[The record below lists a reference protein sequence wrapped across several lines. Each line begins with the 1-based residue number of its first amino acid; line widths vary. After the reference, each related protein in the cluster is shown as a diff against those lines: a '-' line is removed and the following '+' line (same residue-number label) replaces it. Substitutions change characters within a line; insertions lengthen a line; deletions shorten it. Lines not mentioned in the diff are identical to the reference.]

1 MGKFEVCRLENDVFT
16 SNTYVLLERGS
27 QGVWL
32 VDIGDFGKVKKLLTP
47 SNDVKG
53 CFITHSHFDHIYGL
67 NELVKKFPNCVIYVS
82 KHGKEGLFSAKLN
95 FSFYH
100 DTPFVFKGGN
110 VKILDDGCSVKLRED
125 LLLDAVATPGHDK
138 GCLCYRVG
146 NYFVTGD
153 SYIPG
158 VETVTKLRGGNKEDN
173 ERSLMK
179 LKALFSPDTL
189 VCPGH
194 GSVIRVK
201 DISTKGKL

>member
-67 NELVKKFPNCVIYVS
+67 NELVKEFPNCVIYVS

-95 FSFYH
+95 FHFI
-100 DTPFVFKGGN
+100 TINRLFLKGN
-110 VKILDDGCSVKLRED
+110 VKKFLTMDVECNFKKIF
-125 LLLDAVATPGHDK
+125 LLDVVSTLDMIK
-138 GCLCYRVG
+138 GVCVRVG
-146 NYFVTGD
+146 DYFHPGD

-158 VETVTKLRGGNKEDN
+158 
-173 ERSLMK
+173 
-179 LKALFSPDTL
+179 
-189 VCPGH
+189 
-194 GSVIRVK
+194 
-201 DISTKGKL
+201 

>member
-1 MGKFEVCRLENDVFT
+1 M
-16 SNTYVLLERGS
+16 
-27 QGVWL
+27 
-32 VDIGDFGKVKKLLTP
+32 
-47 SNDVKG
+47 KG

-67 NELVKKFPNCVIYVS
+67 NELVKEFPNCVIYVS

-100 DTPFVFKGGN
+100 DKPFVFEGGSVKVLEDGDN
-110 VKILDDGCSVKLRED
+110 VKLLED
-125 LLLDAVATPGHDK
+125 LFLNVVSTPGHDK

-146 NYFVTGD
+146 DYFFTGD

-179 LKALFSPDTL
+179 LKALFSPNTL
-189 VCPGH
+189 ICPGH
-194 GSVIRVK
+194 GLVTCVK
-201 DISTKGKL
+201 DISDVGRL